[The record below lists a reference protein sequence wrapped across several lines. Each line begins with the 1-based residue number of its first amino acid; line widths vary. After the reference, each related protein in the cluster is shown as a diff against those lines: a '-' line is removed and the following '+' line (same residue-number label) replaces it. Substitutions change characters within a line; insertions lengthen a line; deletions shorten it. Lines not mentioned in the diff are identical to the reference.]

1 MSSITLLGVSSEM
14 YQFGTQFFVV
24 NFSYLFAT
32 PIAAYLFLPVFYN
45 MRVTSAYEYLDMRF
59 GGWART
65 AASLAYMIQIT
76 LYMGVVLYAPAIALQ
91 AVSEIDKS
99 VAIILIGATVIFYCC
114 FGGLKAVL

>member
-24 NFSYLFAT
+24 NFSYLLAT

-45 MRVTSAYEYLDMRF
+45 MKVTSAYEHLEKRF
-59 GGWART
+59 GGYART

-76 LYMGVVLYAPAIALQ
+76 LYMGVVLYAPASALQ
-91 AVSEIDKS
+91 ATSGIDKS
-99 VAIILIGATVIFYCC
+99 VAILLVGVTVIIYCC